1 MPRHIDRDQRERD
14 VTEAALRILANDGP
28 GALTLKNLAQ
38 ALGGSQTL
46 ITYFY
51 PNRQVLLSA
60 ITDRLIEQY
69 DAALSLLE
77 SDTDDPVERLRL
89 VLEWMLPTD
98 DQSQLADRSRVLMVS
113 RRDND
118 DSVRH
123 FYDGH
128 ETKMRQLLREHLA
141 PVLPG
146 DRVEE
151 YVELLRVTMNGVT
164 LSCSEHPGE
173 WPEDRQLALLD
184 TIMRTLP
191 LRTPTDA

>member
-14 VTEAALRILANDGP
+14 VTEAALRILADDGP

-51 PNRQVLLSA
+51 PNRRVLLSA

-77 SDTDDPVERLRL
+77 SDTDDPVERLRV

-113 RRDND
+113 RRDTD

-128 ETKMRQLLREHLA
+128 ETKMRQLLREHLL
-141 PVLPG
+141 PVLPA

-164 LSCSEHPGE
+164 LSCAEHPGD
-173 WPEDRQLALLD
+173 WPESRQLALLD
-184 TIMRTLP
+184 TIMSTLP
-191 LRTPTDA
+191 LRTLTDS